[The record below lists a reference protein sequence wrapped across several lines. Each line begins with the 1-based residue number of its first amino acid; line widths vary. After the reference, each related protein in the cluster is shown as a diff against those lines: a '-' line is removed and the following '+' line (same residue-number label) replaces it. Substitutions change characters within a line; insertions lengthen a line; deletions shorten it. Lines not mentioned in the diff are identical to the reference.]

1 MNWVVTGGC
10 GFIGVNLLAHLQ
22 QDDARASVRVV
33 DDLSAST
40 RGDLEAVCSF
50 REVPASDLSPVG
62 APGVELV
69 VGDVRDRELA
79 LRATRGADAVV
90 HLAACSEVQASVE
103 DPITDCQINVLG
115 TLNYLL
121 GARDAGCSAFVLASS
136 VATLGEQPPPV
147 HEGKVPR
154 PLSPY
159 GASKAAGEA
168 YLHAFFGSYDLPTV
182 ALRFANVY
190 GPWSATKSGVVA
202 KFIRRALAGEELE
215 IWGDGSQTRDFVYVG
230 DLVDAILR
238 AARADLGG
246 EVFQIA
252 THRETTVSEIT
263 AMLVELIEERA
274 GVRARVRHG
283 QPVKGEIRRN
293 FSDVSHAKE
302 VLGWEPATGLREGL
316 GATVDWFLAQRT

>member
-1 MNWVVTGGC
+1 MNWVITGGC
-10 GFIGVNLLAHLQ
+10 GFIGVNLVGRLLR
-22 QDDARASVRVV
+22 DDERASVRVV

-40 RGDLEAVCSF
+40 REDLGAVCSF
-50 REVPASDLSPVG
+50 REVSATDLPPAG
-62 APGVELV
+62 APGVDLV

-79 LRATRGADAVV
+79 LRATRGADVVV
-90 HLAACSEVQASVE
+90 HLAACSEVLRSVQ
-103 DPITDCQINVLG
+103 DPVTDCQINVLG
-115 TLNYLL
+115 TLNYLV

-190 GPWSATKSGVVA
+190 GPWSATKGSVIP
-202 KFIRRALAGEELE
+202 KFIRQALAGEDLE
-215 IWGDGSQTRDFVYVG
+215 IWGDGSQTRDFVYVS
-230 DLVDAILR
+230 DLVDAILA
-238 AARADLGG
+238 AARADVGG

-263 AMLVELIEERA
+263 AMLVDLLDERA

-283 QPVKGEIRRN
+283 EPMKGEIRRN
-293 FSDVSHAKE
+293 FSDISHAKE

-316 GATVDWFLAQRT
+316 SATVDWFLAQR